1 MELTRSKE
9 VTDRPSGEGA
19 SLVPGEVVPSSN
31 EMTNSMLDPII
42 VQAWSLKSAMR
53 WVRDD
58 RSPLNSFRWFVWDW
72 FRIGDPPS
80 TVERTAAGEI
90 TTVTADSVP
99 ILPNRRLLKA
109 V

>member
-1 MELTRSKE
+1 MELTKSKE
-9 VTDRPSGEGA
+9 ITDRPSDDGG
-19 SLVPGEVVPSSN
+19 SLGPGGVEPSSN
-31 EMTNSMLDPII
+31 EITNSMLDPII

-72 FRIGDPPS
+72 FGIGDPPS
-80 TVERTAAGEI
+80 TVETTAAGEI

-99 ILPNRRLLKA
+99 ILPNQRLRKA

>member
-1 MELTRSKE
+1 MEITKSKE
-9 VTDRPSGEGA
+9 TTDRPSDDGS
-19 SLVPGEVVPSSN
+19 SLGPGWGGPSSN
-31 EMTNSMLDPII
+31 EIANSMLDPII
-42 VQAWSLKSAMR
+42 VHAWSLKSAMR

-72 FRIGDPPS
+72 FGIGDPPS

-99 ILPNRRLLKA
+99 VLPNRRLLKA